1 MISNQPQ
8 PSALSARSFRAESVA
23 HLSTHHPMFLFEPLK
38 DNKLW
43 RRVLSVAFGVGF
55 VAWGLVSICLGH
67 ITAFRHFNLTFYRT
81 RDPFAFWL
89 LVLLVLYLGVGCIY
103 RGIRGKS

>member
-1 MISNQPQ
+1 
-8 PSALSARSFRAESVA
+8 
-23 HLSTHHPMFLFEPLK
+23 MFLFEPLK

-43 RRVLSVAFGVGF
+43 RRVLSVVFGVGF
-55 VAWGLVSICLGH
+55 VAWGLVSIYLGH
-67 ITAFRHFNLTFYRT
+67 ITAFRHINLTFYRT

-89 LVLLVLYLGVGCIY
+89 VVLLVLYLGVGCIY